1 MGAASIRTRES
12 FERLL
17 KPVFSA
23 TIPVDVENPEFWREL
38 EETYLENGDPESATT
53 DMWRN
58 AYIYVGMDTAY
69 VRYIVEYGLAL
80 EQTSTPF
87 HMANFRFNPSENMQD
102 PVRVPVSG
110 VSKFQNQT
118 FVN

>member
-17 KPVFSA
+17 KPVLGA

-58 AYIYVGMDTAY
+58 AYILVGMDTAY
-69 VRYIVEYGLAL
+69 VRYIFEYGWAL

-87 HMANFRFNPSENMQD
+87 HMANFRFNPSENIQD
-102 PVRVPVSG
+102 PVRVPVS
-110 VSKFQNQT
+110 SF
-118 FVN
+118 